1 MNGTKRILNTLFKI
15 LIISLITYAV
25 MAVIT
30 HFSLHYRF
38 QGYKFS
44 QSLISVYDFNT
55 DIFKFYAGF
64 MIINAIWIVAAVI
77 VYNINKIIRK
87 RI

>member
-15 LIISLITYAV
+15 LIISLVTYAA

-38 QGYKFS
+38 PGYKLS
-44 QSLISVYDFNT
+44 QSLMSVYDFNT

-77 VYNINKIIRK
+77 VYNIYKIIRK